1 MNSNSYLWLKR
12 GLAFAG
18 LIAFD
23 VYAFLPSSDSSERSS
38 FVWLIVFGAVAGYLI
53 YRLIDHKNDSGQQD
67 EDLNRA
73 LHWVAIIAGALFFV
87 LSAVLSFTSWGNTIG
102 MIAILV
108 VIDLVAVYYI
118 LTRIN

>member
-1 MNSNSYLWLKR
+1 M
-12 GLAFAG
+12 
-18 LIAFD
+18 
-23 VYAFLPSSDSSERSS
+23 
-38 FVWLIVFGAVAGYLI
+38 I
-53 YRLIDHKNDSGQQD
+53 YRLIDRKNDSGQQD
-67 EDLNRA
+67 EDLNRV

-102 MIAILV
+102 LIAILV